1 MTLDFESLLTPEQ
14 RKQII
19 ERRIAMY
26 ITEGYS
32 QQINLKVAEEIGD
45 EASAEQSKALLENIS
60 NAIAVLEI
68 SHAQVMDQIAASESS
83 EPSAS

>member
-26 ITEGYS
+26 ITEGYG
-32 QQINLKVAEEIGD
+32 QQVNLRVAEEIGD

-83 EPSAS
+83 EPSVS

>member
-83 EPSAS
+83 GPSAS